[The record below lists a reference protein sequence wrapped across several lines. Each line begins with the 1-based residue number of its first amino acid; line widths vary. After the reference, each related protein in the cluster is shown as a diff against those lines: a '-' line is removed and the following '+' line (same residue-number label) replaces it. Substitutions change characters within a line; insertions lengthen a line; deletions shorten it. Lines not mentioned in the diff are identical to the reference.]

1 MTKTP
6 SGVCSRI
13 LTPKQVGSICWFM
26 AAFVAM
32 FYSQRSRKLLLD
44 ASYGW
49 NTKKELFSLLKHILD
64 DKYLKVASRE
74 SEDYEKFSD
83 DTFVKVLTLLYKENS
98 DAFPYNPEEVKS
110 GFHSEYYIG
119 KLYKLLGVDYKV
131 FDYSVI
137 GKHLYYSYLND
148 EFKPPICKVF
158 NKMMKITL
166 QPNYTLKYEEEHM
179 VAPQVLIVIAHEKKE
194 TANIYSTYFPHT
206 FIPEG
211 ITKTNLTSL
220 NDKIDYLGV
229 EYHLDSV
236 ILSNWNKE
244 ILNKGHGIAGITCK
258 KNKFVYN
265 GWTRTSMDPAM
276 VNKEITR
283 KIPCELMPY
292 NWNIK
297 KHGDFCLSP
306 KKCIPE
312 VMKSVKGI
320 KGRNLCFNF
329 SKGKRILVY
338 VRKDPM
344 RETSIETDDTTHK
357 KPVKRVKAAKAT
369 PVVVKQPTQ
378 PKQPPKKCPDGK
390 VLNPATGRCILSKNA
405 AKAVKTVKDVKKPK
419 QPNTLPKKCPD
430 GKVLNP
436 ATGRCILSKNAAK
449 VAKASSKDKGKVD
462 IKKPP
467 KKCPDGKVLNPATGR
482 CILSKNLKK

>member
-1 MTKTP
+1 
-6 SGVCSRI
+6 
-13 LTPKQVGSICWFM
+13 M
-26 AAFVAM
+26 AAFVSM

-49 NTKKELFSLLKHILD
+49 NTKKELLSLLKHILD

-83 DTFVKVLTLLYKENS
+83 DTFAKVLTLLYKENS
-98 DAFPYNPEEVKS
+98 DAFPYNPEDVKS

-131 FDYSVI
+131 FDYSMI

-148 EFKPPICKVF
+148 EFKPPIYKVF
-158 NKMMKITL
+158 NKTLKITL
-166 QPNYTLKYEEEHM
+166 QPNYTLKYVEEHM
-179 VAPQVLIVIAHEKKE
+179 VAPQVLIVIAHEKKD

-206 FIPEG
+206 LIPEG
-211 ITKTNLTSL
+211 DTKTNLTSL
-220 NDKIDYLGV
+220 KEKIDYLGV

-258 KNKFVYN
+258 NNKFVYN

-306 KKCIPE
+306 KNCIPE

-338 VRKDPM
+338 IRKDPM
-344 RETSIETDDTTHK
+344 RETSIETDDTTDK
-357 KPVKRVKAAKAT
+357 KPVKKAKTAKAAKAAKVAKAT
-369 PVVVKQPTQ
+369 HIVVKQSSQ
-378 PKQPPKKCPDGK
+378 QPKKCPDGK
-390 VLNPATGRCILSKNA
+390 VLNPATGRCILTKNA
-405 AKAVKTVKDVKKPK
+405 AKAGIDTTTVKDVKKSK
-419 QPNTLPKKCPD
+419 KSPKKCPD

-436 ATGRCILSKNAAK
+436 ATGRCILTKNATKAGIAMK
-449 VAKASSKDKGKVD
+449 AAKASSKDKGKVD
-462 IKKPP
+462 IKKSKQQKQPP
-467 KKCPDGKVLNPATGR
+467 KKCPDGKELNPATGR

>member
-1 MTKTP
+1 
-6 SGVCSRI
+6 
-13 LTPKQVGSICWFM
+13 
-26 AAFVAM
+26 
-32 FYSQRSRKLLLD
+32 
-44 ASYGW
+44 
-49 NTKKELFSLLKHILD
+49 LD

-83 DTFVKVLTLLYKENS
+83 DTFIKVLALLYKENS

-137 GKHLYYSYLND
+137 GKHLYYSYLNV
-148 EFKPPICKVF
+148 EFKPPIYRVF
-158 NKMMKITL
+158 NKMMRITL
-166 QPNYTLKYEEEHM
+166 QPNYTLKYVEEHM
-179 VAPQVLIVIAHEKKE
+179 VAPHVLIVIAHEKKE
-194 TANIYSTYFPHT
+194 TANIYNKHFPHT

-312 VMKSVKGI
+312 VMKSVKEI

-338 VRKDPM
+338 IRKDPM

-357 KPVKRVKAAKAT
+357 KVKAAKVAKAA
-369 PVVVKQPTQ
+369 KQ
-378 PKQPPKKCPDGK
+378 CPDGK

-405 AKAVKTVKDVKKPK
+405 AKAGIAAKAAKASSKDKGKVDIKKQTV
-419 QPNTLPKKCPD
+419 LSPKKCPD

-436 ATGRCILSKNAAK
+436 ATGRCILIKNATK
-449 VAKASSKDKGKVD
+449 TVKDVKEAVNKPPKSPKKCPDGKVLNPATGRCILIKNATKTVKD
-462 IKKPP
+462 VKEAVKKPP
-467 KKCPDGKVLNPATGR
+467 KPPKPPKQCPDGKVLNPATGR

>member
-1 MTKTP
+1 MTKV
-6 SGVCSRI
+6 GVCSRI

-32 FYSQRSRKLLLD
+32 FYSQRSRKVLLD

-83 DTFVKVLTLLYKENS
+83 DTFVKVLALLYKENS
-98 DAFPYNPEEVKS
+98 DAFPYNPEDVKS

-137 GKHLYYSYLND
+137 GKHLYYSYLNV
-148 EFKPPICKVF
+148 EFKTPIYRVF

-179 VAPQVLIVIAHEKKE
+179 VAPQVLIVIAHQKKE
-194 TANIYSTYFPHT
+194 TANIYNKHFPHT

-211 ITKTNLTSL
+211 ITKTNLISL

-312 VMKSVKGI
+312 VMKSVKEI

-338 VRKDPM
+338 IRKDPM

-357 KPVKRVKAAKAT
+357 KSVKKAAKAAKAT

-378 PKQPPKKCPDGK
+378 PKQTVLSPKKCPDGK
-390 VLNPATGRCILSKNA
+390 VLNPATGRCILIKNA
-405 AKAVKTVKDVKKPK
+405 TKAGIAMKVAKANSKDKGKVDIKKSK
-419 QPNTLPKKCPD
+419 KKSPKKCPD

-436 ATGRCILSKNAAK
+436 ATGRFIL
-449 VAKASSKDKGKVD
+449 
-462 IKKPP
+462 IK
-467 KKCPDGKVLNPATGR
+467 
-482 CILSKNLKK
+482 SLKK

>member
-6 SGVCSRI
+6 YGVCSRI

-32 FYSQRSRKLLLD
+32 FYSQRSRKLLLN
-44 ASYGW
+44 ASSDW

-83 DTFVKVLTLLYKENS
+83 DTFAKVLALLYKENS
-98 DAFPYNPEEVKS
+98 DAFPYNPEDVKS

-148 EFKPPICKVF
+148 EFKPPIYRVF

-166 QPNYTLKYEEEHM
+166 QPNYTLKYVEEHM

-194 TANIYSTYFPHT
+194 TANIYNKHFPHT

-265 GWTRTSMDPAM
+265 GWTRTSMDPSM
-276 VNKEITR
+276 VDKELTR

-312 VMKSVKGI
+312 VLKSVKGI

-338 VRKDPM
+338 IRKDPM

-357 KPVKRVKAAKAT
+357 KPVKAAKAVKAA
-369 PVVVKQPTQ
+369 
-378 PKQPPKKCPDGK
+378 KKCPDGK

-405 AKAVKTVKDVKKPK
+405 TKAAKTVKDVKKS
-419 QPNTLPKKCPD
+419 NTLPKKCPD

-436 ATGRCILSKNAAK
+436 ATGRCILSKNA
-449 VAKASSKDKGKVD
+449 VKAANLPN
-462 IKKPP
+462 KPKQSNTLP

-482 CILSKNLKK
+482 CILSKNLKNKKYTD